1 MEKNKT
7 GPLVTVDAE
16 KLKWGLRSA
25 FVGMALV
32 VESIQLET
40 DGTAKPSDGPGHSL
54 NPRHDPVAD
63 TSGAN
68 AAAVA
73 ERNATIAN
81 IPDLKV
87 PKSDEAS
94 SRVQE
99 GNVEPESAAADTAET
114 DSNKQTAAPD
124 ASPSE
129 PEADVPILSKDDLIT
144 VITQKI
150 KQNAAN
156 QKKIGALVNSYG
168 ATTLS
173 DLSPDRYE
181 AFMTDLAQI

>member
-1 MEKNKT
+1 MEKNKP

-25 FVGMALV
+25 FAGMALV

-40 DGTAKPSDGPGHSL
+40 GGAAKPSIGSSSL
-54 NPRHDPVAD
+54 TDPRLDPVAD
-63 TSGAN
+63 ANGAD
-68 AAAVA
+68 AAALIEKDAAV
-73 ERNATIAN
+73 AN
-81 IPDLKV
+81 IPDLNT
-87 PKSDEAS
+87 P
-94 SRVQE
+94 
-99 GNVEPESAAADTAET
+99 EPEGISAESRKGKAEPEPAAADAAEPV
-114 DSNKQTAAPD
+114 SGEQTGTPD
-124 ASPSE
+124 ASPSK
-129 PEADVPILSKDDLIT
+129 PEEAAPILSKDDLIT

-150 KQNAAN
+150 KQNPAN

>member
-1 MEKNKT
+1 MERNKT

-32 VESIQLET
+32 VESIQLENGSI
-40 DGTAKPSDGPGHSL
+40 GTPSGAPSNTPDPHL
-54 NPRHDPVAD
+54 DPVVD
-63 TSGAN
+63 TSSAN

-81 IPDLKV
+81 IPDLKT
-87 PKSDEAS
+87 PAPDGAS
-94 SRVQE
+94 THVQK
-99 GNVEPESAAADTAET
+99 GNVESEPAVEHDPIEQTGESAAPLSESEET
-114 DSNKQTAAPD
+114 TPT
-124 ASPSE
+124 
-129 PEADVPILSKDDLIT
+129 LSKDDLIT

-168 ATTLS
+168 AATLT
-173 DLSPDRYE
+173 DISPDRYE